1 VVIVGLL
8 ILLAAIGIG
17 LSGVL
22 ANSGSEHLLGQD
34 FNVLGLQ
41 LSGLTTG
48 QLFFYGIVI
57 GVVGMLGLSLLLG
70 VFTKRMASRRSRRAL
85 KGSQK
90 ESQALRTDRD
100 RLTQQLDDEHTE
112 QARAES
118 ANTADPPGLPDMR
131 G

>member
-1 VVIVGLL
+1 MVIVGFL
-8 ILLAAIGIG
+8 ILLVAVGVG
-17 LSGVL
+17 VSGVL
-22 ANSGSEHLLGQD
+22 ANSGGEHLLGQD
-34 FNVLGLQ
+34 FAVLGLQ

-48 QLFFYGIVI
+48 QLFFYGIII

-70 VFTKRMASRRSRRAL
+70 AFNRRLASRRSRRAL

-112 QARAES
+112 QARAAMS
-118 ANTADPPGLPDMR
+118 TDSGSPAPR
-131 G
+131 H

>member
-1 VVIVGLL
+1 MVIVGLL
-8 ILLAAIGIG
+8 MLLVAIGVG

-34 FNVLGLQ
+34 FSVLGLQ
-41 LSGLTTG
+41 LGGLTTG
-48 QLFFYGIVI
+48 QLFLYGIII
-57 GVVGMLGLSLLLG
+57 GVLGMLGVSLMLG
-70 VFTKRMASRRSRRAL
+70 VFTTRMASRRSRRAL

-118 ANTADPPGLPDMR
+118 SDAPGPPGSPAGRD
-131 G
+131 

>member
-1 VVIVGLL
+1 MVIVGLL
-8 ILLAAIGIG
+8 ILLVAIGVG
-17 LSGVL
+17 LSGVW

-34 FNVLGLQ
+34 FSVLGLQ

-48 QLFFYGIVI
+48 QLFLYGIII

-70 VFTKRMASRRSRRAL
+70 VFNRRLASRRSRRAL

-90 ESQALRTDRD
+90 ESQALRTV
-100 RLTQQLDDEHTE
+100 TQQLDDEHTE

-118 ANTADPPGLPDMR
+118 SDAPGLPGSPAGR
-131 G
+131 N

>member
-1 VVIVGLL
+1 MVIVGLL
-8 ILLAAIGIG
+8 ILLAAIGVG

-34 FNVLGLQ
+34 FSVLGLQ

-48 QLFFYGIVI
+48 QLFLYGIII

-70 VFTKRMASRRSRRAL
+70 VFNRRLASRRSRRAL

-118 ANTADPPGLPDMR
+118 SD
-131 G
+131 